1 MSFLKK
7 LSANKRGATAIE
19 YALIAGL
26 VAVAAVS
33 ILGSVGLKVT
43 GKFEDVNTDLS
54 AAAVEKP

>member
-43 GKFEDVNTDLS
+43 GKFEDVNNDLS